1 MHTIAFTVAG
11 GAVPELVAP
20 AAAAAAA
27 AAVNGFIKGC
37 IQGFIGSC
45 LQKLFRV
52 IYNYKAVPLLQ
63 SQMHYEKHQMNDFP
77 ASAAT
82 EVHQHLLRS

>member
-20 AAAAAAA
+20 EAPAA

-45 LQKLFRV
+45 LQKLFHR
-52 IYNYKAVPLLQ
+52 IYNYKAVPLLK

-77 ASAAT
+77 VCAAT